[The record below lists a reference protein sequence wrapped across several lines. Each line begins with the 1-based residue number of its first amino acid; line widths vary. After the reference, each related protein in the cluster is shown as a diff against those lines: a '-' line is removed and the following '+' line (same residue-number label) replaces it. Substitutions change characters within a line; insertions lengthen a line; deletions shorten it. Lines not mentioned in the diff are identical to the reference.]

1 MTKIAE
7 HIKSEYI
14 AKTTSASTI
23 CRTIVFGLIGTVW
36 VIYQKGGIFPFT
48 GKPLTAII
56 LLAIYLVADVS
67 QYFITALLYGIGFY
81 IRNKSCIDKY
91 IDVIDAISF
100 AVFILKISYLIVVS
114 IIIIRNLNI

>member
-1 MTKIAE
+1 MSKIVE

-14 AKTTSASTI
+14 AKTTSTSTI

-36 VIYQKGGIFPFT
+36 VIYQQNGIFPFT

-56 LLAIYLVADVS
+56 LLAVYLVADVS

-81 IRNKSCIDKY
+81 LRKKSCIDTY
-91 IDVIDAISF
+91 IDVVDIVSF
-100 AVFILKISYLIVVS
+100 IIFILKISYLIVVS
-114 IIIIRNLNI
+114 IIIIHNLNI